1 MRSVENWIDSYLEYT
16 QNSESPT
23 NYHKWCALSV
33 IAGALQRRVYLRWG
47 IGSVIYPNMYIVLVG
62 PSGKTRKGSAL
73 GIAKDML
80 KEMSGVTIAPESS
93 SGKQAMI
100 GIMKRLNYNF
110 QDPSD
115 GKIKY
120 HCALTAF
127 SEELSVFLG
136 QKDIAYLATLT
147 DWYDSKDT
155 WEYETVGRGKESIS
169 GVCLNLIGG
178 TAPDWLQSML
188 PQEAIGGGF
197 SSRVI
202 FVVETKKGKIVP
214 EPFITPRELELQE
227 QLRLDLE
234 RINQLSGEMHMSDE
248 ARKLYV
254 NWYIKHSEDADSGI
268 MSVND
273 PRFAGYNERRPTH
286 LRKLM
291 MLCSAARNDSLILE
305 REDFE
310 RATRLLTDV
319 EKNMA
324 MTFGGLGQSRT
335 SEATEAIKNYIQRV
349 KITTRKMILQRFY
362 RDVDSQTLTQVEE
375 TLRQMGCIKVKLL
388 IEQQDKSYEWIDD

>member
-1 MRSVENWIDSYLEYT
+1 
-16 QNSESPT
+16 
-23 NYHKWCALSV
+23 
-33 IAGALQRRVYLRWG
+33 
-47 IGSVIYPNMYIVLVG
+47 MYIVLVG